1 MRIEITLA
9 KKNALLVSS
18 KNLNH
23 KHEMCICACVG
34 NHITWKK
41 FPFLSCCQSA
51 FRIECLTILECQ
63 LTVQSNLMG
72 QLWCDTYKQTPK
84 LYRQSQNTD
93 ENSCEENDTT

>member
-34 NHITWKK
+34 NH
-41 FPFLSCCQSA
+41 
-51 FRIECLTILECQ
+51 LEEVSFSEQ
-63 LTVQSNLMG
+63 LLVRL
-72 QLWCDTYKQTPK
+72 
-84 LYRQSQNTD
+84 
-93 ENSCEENDTT
+93 